1 MPSGRLKI
9 YNADELAIKLNDYID
24 NSSDPIIEEFCLI
37 NNMSR
42 DTLHRHSQESVVL
55 SDTIKKC
62 HAKQAIRTQRL
73 AESGDINTTF
83 AIFKLKQKCYGWS
96 DKQEIESI
104 NVNVDLSEDEADEI
118 LKRFGKNTD
127 S

>member
-1 MPSGRLKI
+1 MASGRPKI

-24 NSSDPIIEEFCLI
+24 NSSDPIIEEFCLM

-96 DKQEIESI
+96 DKQELEVAITELPKI
-104 NVNVDLSEDEADEI
+104 TLKPSE
-118 LKRFGKNTD
+118 
-127 S
+127 